1 MAAMDTDTTQ
11 PVVVVVVVCP
21 TAAAVARSE
30 RYRPHESPGES
41 CLSLVFFERPPTLG
55 GQVFP
60 VNSLSEGPGF
70 PVNSLSEG
78 PGFPV
83 NSLK

>member
-1 MAAMDTDTTQ
+1 MDTDTTQ
-11 PVVVVVVVCP
+11 PVVVVVVVVCP
-21 TAAAVARSE
+21 LAAAVARSE

-41 CLSLVFFERPPTLG
+41 CLSLFLFERPPTLG

-70 PVNSLSEG
+70 PVNSLRRTGVS
-78 PGFPV
+78 
-83 NSLK
+83 SQLS

>member
-1 MAAMDTDTTQ
+1 MHFTALDHQQWQLWTL
-11 PVVVVVVVCP
+11 PVVVVVVCP
-21 TAAAVARSE
+21 LAAAVARSE

-41 CLSLVFFERPPTLG
+41 CLSLVLFERPPTLG

-70 PVNSLSEG
+70 PVNSL
-78 PGFPV
+78 
-83 NSLK
+83 K